1 MASHSSIIV
10 WRILYT
16 EEFGGLLQSVES
28 WRVRHDWVS
37 LQACTCSLC
46 THFVENFYH
55 KWMLNFVICFFYI
68 YWDNHMIFI
77 LCLVNMVYHI
87 DPCIFG
93 INPIWLRC
101 FILFFLFVFCFILLM
116 YYWIL
121 FANILLRI
129 FCIYVYW
136 GYWPAIFF
144 SYNVLVW
151 FWYQDKG
158 GLIKWVWKFPSSSIC
173 LKEYEKDQVNSSLNV
188 W

>member
-1 MASHSSIIV
+1 MDRGV
-10 WRILYT
+10 WWAAVCVVMKSDTT
-16 EEFGGLLQSVES
+16 E
-28 WRVRHDWVS
+28 S
-37 LQACTCSLC
+37 LSMQACTCSLC
-46 THFVENFYH
+46 THFAENFYH
-55 KWMLNFVICFFYI
+55 KWMLNFVTCFFYI
-68 YWDNHMIFI
+68 YGDNHMIFI
-77 LCLVNMVYHI
+77 LCFVNMVYHI

-101 FILFFLFVFCFILLM
+101 FILLM
-116 YYWIL
+116 YYWIQ

-158 GLIKWVWKFPSSSIC
+158 GLIKWVWNFPS
-173 LKEYEKDQVNSSLNV
+173 LLFAWKSLRRIRLILL
-188 W
+188 